1 MEEGWVFMG
10 SDMENFLLRNS
21 RLARKVIPFVML
33 NLKRTVMRVIKKM
46 VGTFVP
52 IIKKV

>member
-10 SDMENFLLRNS
+10 SDMENFLLRSS
-21 RLARKVIPFVML
+21 RLARKLIPFVML
-33 NLKRTVMRVIKKM
+33 NLKRTIIRIIKKM
-46 VGTFVP
+46 VGTVIP